1 MSDVKMLSLTQME
14 YKGFQGDIN
23 YDLATNTYSGKVTNR
38 QTFYSIEYLAKT
50 IHGLRDAFAKAF
62 QKRNGN
68 SRLNCSEAYYYVS

>member
-38 QTFYSIEYLAKT
+38 QTYYSIEYLAKT
-50 IHGLRDAFAKAF
+50 IHSRREAFARAVDEYLESYRLAF
-62 QKRNGN
+62 
-68 SRLNCSEAYYYVS
+68 SEA